1 MEAEKTPDN
10 VVILNHDPIVD
21 PLRQG
26 LLLLCRQLGRPLGDA
41 ELVDGMPL
49 EHGRLPLHMVA
60 RALRRADITAQVTR
74 QPLRRID
81 RYLLPALLLL
91 DDGRALVLVG
101 NDGEHAEVLVP
112 QSDGGSQRMP
122 LAELE
127 ALYSGTAVFASAAT
141 ARTGG
146 SATTPAPCPN
156 TGSSARSSGSGV
168 PTPRSPPRRWWPT
181 SWRSPRHCSPCRS
194 TTAWCPTRRSTPC
207 GSSPAAWPWRS
218 SSTVSCGSCAATCS
232 TCSASASTCNSR
244 PCCSPAC

>member
-49 EHGRLPLHMVA
+49 EHGRLPLHLVA

-127 ALYSGTAVFASAAT
+127 ALYSGTAVFAK
-141 ARTGG
+141 
-146 SATTPAPCPN
+146 
-156 TGSSARSSGSGV
+156 
-168 PTPRSPPRRWWPT
+168 
-181 SWRSPRHCSPCRS
+181 CRYQIGR
-194 TTAWCPTRRSTPC
+194 AH
-207 GSSPAAWPWRS
+207 
-218 SSTVSCGSCAATCS
+218 V
-232 TCSASASTCNSR
+232 
-244 PCCSPAC
+244 

>member
-1 MEAEKTPDN
+1 SSTTTPSST
-10 VVILNHDPIVD
+10 
-21 PLRQG
+21 R
-26 LLLLCRQLGRPLGDA
+26 C
-41 ELVDGMPL
+41 
-49 EHGRLPLHMVA
+49 A
-60 RALRRADITAQVTR
+60 RACCCSAGSLADRSATPNWWTACRWSTVACRCTWWPARCAAPTSPPRSPASRCAGSIATCCRPCCCSTTAAPWCWWATTASTPRCWYRRATAEARGCRWPSWKRCTAA
-74 QPLRRID
+74 RRSS
-81 RYLLPALLLL
+81 P
-91 DDGRALVLVG
+91 
-101 NDGEHAEVLVP
+101 
-112 QSDGGSQRMP
+112 
-122 LAELE
+122 
-127 ALYSGTAVFASAAT
+127 SAAT
-141 ARTGG
+141 GRTGG